1 VPSLSAYAAADPNR
15 YEIPPSKAMSG
26 WALGLAIVPCLFP
39 VATLVSIGL
48 AIAVLVKSRDGR
60 NHGKGRAIAALIIA
74 TLWIIG
80 VIVAVA
86 VGAFAD
92 LQRDAERDDAG
103 NVTEP
108 STVSVLKIRVGDC
121 FDHPELAGLELGGA
135 DAAEETMTV
144 EAIPCADPHD
154 FEAYHAYDL
163 TDGDYPGQD
172 AVAESATTTCLRQ
185 FKAFVGIAYPKSDL
199 EPYYLFPTSQTWRIL
214 DDRTVTCLVGEP
226 GAKTSGTLRGSR
238 R

>member
-1 VPSLSAYAAADPNR
+1 
-15 YEIPPSKAMSG
+15 MSG

-48 AIAVLVKSRDGR
+48 AITVLVKSRDGR
-60 NHGKGRAIAALIIA
+60 NHGKGRAIAALVIA

-80 VIVAVA
+80 IIVLVA
-86 VGAFAD
+86 VGAFAE
-92 LQRDAERDDAG
+92 LQRDAERDDSG
-103 NVTEP
+103 NVTES

-121 FDHPELAGLELGGA
+121 FDHPALAGLDPGEEST
-135 DAAEETMTV
+135 EETMTV
-144 EAIPCADPHD
+144 EAIPCAEAHD
-154 FEAYHAYDL
+154 FEAYHAFDL
-163 TDGDYPGQD
+163 TDDDYPGED

-185 FKAFVGIAYPKSDL
+185 FKAFVGIAYPKSVL
-199 EPYYLFPTSQTWRIL
+199 EPYYLFPSSRTWSIL
-214 DDRTVTCLVGEP
+214 DDRTVTCVVGEP